1 MLTPREIAEE
11 AVKALNAKQA
21 KDVTLLRTSD
31 VTVLAD
37 YFVICTATS
46 STHVKTLTDEVDKV
60 LSEQGEP
67 PLRREGYR
75 GGGWIPSFSV
85 LTLLGDTKH
94 RLSLFKSSV
103 TNTGLPSRE
112 DTSRNDV
119 VGIST
124 VSYTHLLN
132 RHALRGWTRLWPTL
146 STKVVKKPE

>member
-75 GGGWIPSFSV
+75 GGGWI
-85 LTLLGDTKH
+85 LLDFGCVIVHIFQQEMRESYDLEH
-94 RLSLFKSSV
+94 LWSDAEEVPLSSL
-103 TNTGLPSRE
+103 
-112 DTSRNDV
+112 
-119 VGIST
+119 
-124 VSYTHLLN
+124 
-132 RHALRGWTRLWPTL
+132 
-146 STKVVKKPE
+146 

>member
-11 AVKALNAKQA
+11 AVKALNAKRA

-75 GGGWIPSFSV
+75 GGGWI
-85 LTLLGDTKH
+85 LLDFGCVIVHIFQQEMREFYNLEHLWSDAEEVP
-94 RLSLFKSSV
+94 LSSL
-103 TNTGLPSRE
+103 
-112 DTSRNDV
+112 
-119 VGIST
+119 
-124 VSYTHLLN
+124 
-132 RHALRGWTRLWPTL
+132 
-146 STKVVKKPE
+146 

>member
-75 GGGWIPSFSV
+75 GGGWI
-85 LTLLGDTKH
+85 LLDFGCVIVHIFQQEMREFYNLEHLWCDAEEVP
-94 RLSLFKSSV
+94 LSSL
-103 TNTGLPSRE
+103 
-112 DTSRNDV
+112 
-119 VGIST
+119 
-124 VSYTHLLN
+124 
-132 RHALRGWTRLWPTL
+132 
-146 STKVVKKPE
+146 